1 MRTPLAEIS
10 GPMDQ
15 MEGTA
20 SVYAGS
26 VTPNLIADKGDD
38 EKITMAEARKEPQN
52 ILNNDKVFIV
62 SRYVTL
68 VFPIVCRRK
77 TTCPIRT
84 QTP

>member
-1 MRTPLAEIS
+1 MNSMRTPLAEIS

-38 EKITMAEARKEPQN
+38 EKITMAEARRGAAQN
-52 ILNNDKVFIV
+52 ILNNDTMFIV
-62 SRYVTL
+62 SQYVTL
-68 VFPIVCRRK
+68 VFPTV
-77 TTCPIRT
+77 
-84 QTP
+84 